1 LVGRNALRKE
11 RFDDLVNDL
20 MRRLVD
26 LGLRVG
32 VRTDVGDGVLNRGL
46 GRGLVIDYHFVRSQ
60 VVHGHY
66 LRQAFDALLL
76 RADGQRF
83 DVGGLDTDV
92 GVYGCRFP
100 GGRVGAAAGGERRD
114 SEQDAND
121 CPSQAERLTSELS
134 ARFAKTPRGRS
145 SVLRGKG
152 RGVKSQGAR

>member
-1 LVGRNALRKE
+1 
-11 RFDDLVNDL
+11 

-26 LGLRVG
+26 LGFRVG
-32 VRTDVGDGVLNRGL
+32 VRTDVGDRVFNRER
-46 GRGLVIDYHFVRSQ
+46 GRGFVIDYHFVRSQ

-92 GVYGCRFP
+92 GVYCCRFP
-100 GGRVGAAAGGERRD
+100 GGRVGAAAGGECRD
-114 SEQDAND
+114 SEQTAND

-134 ARFAKTPRGRS
+134 VRFAKTPGGDRVFSAER
-145 SVLRGKG
+145 V
-152 RGVKSQGAR
+152 AA